1 MSLTKMNHRC
11 FRLGRCDGELVFQK
25 QTGRWRT
32 GVSETV
38 GAMKNRC
45 FRNSQ
50 YDGEPVFQKQSMQ
63 WRTVVSEKVGAMVFQ
78 TMSVC
83 LVLKI

>member
-1 MSLTKMNHRC
+1 M
-11 FRLGRCDGELVFQK
+11 FQK

-63 WRTVVSEKVGAMVFQ
+63 WRTVVSEKVGAMKNRCFRQCQYV
-78 TMSVC
+78 
-83 LVLKI
+83 